1 MPFWAVRGCG
11 LHPTPGDLD
20 RPKGGRARPSWALR
34 TGDTNQNEK
43 SLLCFRSTTEPLGL
57 ATFETQRDLA

>member
-1 MPFWAVRGCG
+1 MYG
-11 LHPTPGDLD
+11 
-20 RPKGGRARPSWALR
+20 S
-34 TGDTNQNEK
+34 TNQNEK